1 MSDILKN
8 IMGKIESINPGIKF
22 NEDTD
27 LFETGILDSMSIFNK
42 VLPILEDD
50 YKINVHQLELVPE
63 NFETPKKIAEYISRK
78 AQHNETV

>member
-8 IMGKIESINPGIKF
+8 IMEKIESINPGIKF

-50 YKINVHQLELVPE
+50 YKINVHPLELVPE
-63 NFETPKKIAEYISRK
+63 NFETSKNIAEYISRK

>member
-50 YKINVHQLELVPE
+50 YKINVHPLELVPE
-63 NFETPKKIAEYISRK
+63 NCKKLWS
-78 AQHNETV
+78 N

>member
-27 LFETGILDSMSIFNK
+27 LFETGILDSMSIQG
-42 VLPILEDD
+42 IA
-50 YKINVHQLELVPE
+50 
-63 NFETPKKIAEYISRK
+63 NFRG
-78 AQHNETV
+78 